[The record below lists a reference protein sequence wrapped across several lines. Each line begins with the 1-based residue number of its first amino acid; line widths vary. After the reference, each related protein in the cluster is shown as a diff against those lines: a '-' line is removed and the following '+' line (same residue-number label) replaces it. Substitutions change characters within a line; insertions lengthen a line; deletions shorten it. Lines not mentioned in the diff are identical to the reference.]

1 LEGENDLTF
10 EIFCVIMKMVELE
23 RLPLRIRRMILE
35 ILKNG
40 NLILRAEKGH
50 VRLDFAG
57 DSVVFTL
64 TLKAIEEEAGNN
76 RY

>member
-1 LEGENDLTF
+1 
-10 EIFCVIMKMVELE
+10 MKMVELE